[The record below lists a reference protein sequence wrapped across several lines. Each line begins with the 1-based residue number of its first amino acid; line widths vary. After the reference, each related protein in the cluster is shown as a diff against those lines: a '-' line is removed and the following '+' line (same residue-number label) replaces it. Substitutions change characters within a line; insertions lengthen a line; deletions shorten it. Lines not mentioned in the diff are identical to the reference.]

1 MSARAGNAR
10 IRRQLVRALA
20 QLPEHQRAVYLALAR
35 DGLTYNALAERFDVG
50 VDEIERDF
58 ATALATLADAIEEPA
73 MPWRRR
79 LVRWITRKG
88 SK

>member
-58 ATALATLADAIEEPA
+58 ATALAALAEAIDEPA
-73 MPWRRR
+73 MPSRDR
-79 LVRWITRKG
+79 LIRWISRKG